1 MLQMTINSMLEKGK
15 YKVLESLKVSVKI
28 EWIGENCNVW
38 LILVYGC
45 HNPRNIQNSSYGC
58 IIWYK
63 KWYELV
69 NCENYK
75 KSGTHSMKMMC
86 FRIWATE
93 WNNEI

>member
-28 EWIGENCNVW
+28 EWIGENYNVW

-45 HNPRNIQNSSYGC
+45 HNPRNIQNSS
-58 IIWYK
+58 
-63 KWYELV
+63 YELV